1 MIAEHATELIKD
13 AVECEHSNI
22 VGKYGMVYAST
33 HEGYAVLL
41 EEVQEACEASKNMQS
56 NLEAVWDDIR
66 NNFSEGMESDLRQV
80 KEWALNLAEEAIQCA
95 AVCERFDDTLN
106 SMTVEKNI
114 HVIAKNWRE
123 IGN

>member
-56 NLEAVWDDIR
+56 NLEAVWSDIR
-66 NNFSEGMESDLRQV
+66 NNFSEGMESDLGQV
-80 KEWALNLAEEAIQCA
+80 KEWALALAEEAIQCA
-95 AVCERFDDTLN
+95 AVCDRFANTLN
-106 SMTVEKNI
+106 VISVENNSHGTVQ
-114 HVIAKNWRE
+114 RL
-123 IGN
+123 G